1 MGCVKRDL
9 LLCESHGNIGNM
21 VTEKKGRKEKREEGK
36 ERKKALF
43 DIINLV
49 ITFDTAS

>member
-1 MGCVKRDL
+1 
-9 LLCESHGNIGNM
+9 M

-49 ITFDTAS
+49 ITFDTASKQGIFHNSTNAKFLFFLL